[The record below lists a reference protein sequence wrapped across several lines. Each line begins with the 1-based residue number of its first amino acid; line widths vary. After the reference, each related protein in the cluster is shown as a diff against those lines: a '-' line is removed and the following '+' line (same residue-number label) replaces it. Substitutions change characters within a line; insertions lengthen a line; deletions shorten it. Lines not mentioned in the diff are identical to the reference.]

1 MNEQVERLQAV
12 LLAQRE
18 QVKEMERENRR
29 LSNLKYTL
37 EKKINNLEQEMIEME
52 ETTGGIN
59 QELEERCKTLFNK
72 TTMVWLVDGHYL

>member
-37 EKKINNLEQEMIEME
+37 EKKINNLERGQNVDSSMTIEIPD
-52 ETTGGIN
+52 GIVLIP
-59 QELEERCKTLFNK
+59 E
-72 TTMVWLVDGHYL
+72 DIH

>member
-18 QVKEMERENRR
+18 QIKEMERENWR

-37 EKKINNLEQEMIEME
+37 EKKINNLERGQNVDSSMTIEIPD
-52 ETTGGIN
+52 GIVLIP
-59 QELEERCKTLFNK
+59 E
-72 TTMVWLVDGHYL
+72 DIH

>member
-18 QVKEMERENRR
+18 QIKEMERDNRR

-37 EKKINNLEQEMIEME
+37 EKKINNLERGQNVDSSMTIEIPD
-52 ETTGGIN
+52 GIVLIP
-59 QELEERCKTLFNK
+59 E
-72 TTMVWLVDGHYL
+72 DIH

>member
-18 QVKEMERENRR
+18 QIKEMERENRL

-37 EKKINNLEQEMIEME
+37 EKKINNLERGQNVDSSMTIEIPD
-52 ETTGGIN
+52 GIVLIP
-59 QELEERCKTLFNK
+59 E
-72 TTMVWLVDGHYL
+72 DIH

>member
-18 QVKEMERENRR
+18 QIKEMERENRR

-37 EKKINNLEQEMIEME
+37 EKKINNLERGQNVDSSMTIEIPD
-52 ETTGGIN
+52 GIVLIP
-59 QELEERCKTLFNK
+59 E
-72 TTMVWLVDGHYL
+72 DIH